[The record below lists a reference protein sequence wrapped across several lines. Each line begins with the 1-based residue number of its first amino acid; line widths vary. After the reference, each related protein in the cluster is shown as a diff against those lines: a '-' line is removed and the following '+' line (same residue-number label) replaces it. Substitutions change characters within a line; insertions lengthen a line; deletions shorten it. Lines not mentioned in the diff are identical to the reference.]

1 MDAPRRSRQTGRPD
15 VMRVALDLMGGD
27 AAPEAALS
35 AALSALE
42 AWPDDLSLLLV
53 GPGDLLREA
62 RTRFPRDRVAW
73 LEAEACIGPSESP
86 ALAVRRK
93 ADSTVV
99 RGLEAV
105 RDGSADGFVSAGPT
119 GATVVASVLTLG
131 LLPGVDRP
139 PVGALFPTA
148 TGRVLVMDVGASVD
162 VRPRQLHQFAHLGST
177 YLRRT
182 LSVGR
187 PRVGLLNIGAE
198 GAKGGGMIATAH
210 RLLSDDPELH
220 FVGNVEGHQIVTG
233 ACDVLVCG
241 GFVGNVLLKFYESI
255 AEFVL
260 GIFRR
265 AGVGEGS
272 ELGEAL
278 RVLDYKEY
286 GGAPLFGVD
295 GVTVIC
301 HGTSPP
307 RAIMNGIRTAADCAA
322 SGFTSVTRTSLARL
336 RQERG
341 A

>member
-1 MDAPRRSRQTGRPD
+1 MI
-15 VMRVALDLMGGD
+15 RVALDLLGGD
-27 AAPEAALS
+27 AAPEAALE
-35 AALSALE
+35 AAEGALE

-53 GPGDLLREA
+53 GPGDLLRAERA
-62 RTRFPRDRVAW
+62 RFPRDRVAW
-73 LEAEACIGPSESP
+73 LAAEEFIAPADPP
-86 ALAVRRK
+86 ALAARRK

-105 RDGSADGFVSAGPT
+105 RDGQADAFVSAGPT

-139 PVGALFPTA
+139 PVGALFPTG
-148 TGRVLVMDVGASVD
+148 TGRVLVMDVGANVD

-182 LSVGR
+182 LSIGR

-198 GAKGGGMIATAH
+198 GEKGGGVMATAH
-210 RLLSDDPELH
+210 GLLSADRDLH
-220 FVGNVEGHQIVTG
+220 FIGNVEGHQIVSG
-233 ACDVLVCG
+233 VCDVLVCG

-260 GIFRR
+260 EIFRD
-265 AGVGEGS
+265 AGVGEGGQ
-272 ELGEAL
+272 LGEAL
-278 RVLDYKEY
+278 RFLDYAEY

-295 GVTVIC
+295 GVTIIC

-322 SGFTSVTRTSLARL
+322 SGFTSVTRTSLARM
-336 RQERG
+336 RQESG

>member
-1 MDAPRRSRQTGRPD
+1 MI
-15 VMRVALDLMGGD
+15 RVALDLMGGD
-27 AAPEAALS
+27 AAPEATLDAAEGALD
-35 AALSALE
+35 

-53 GPGDLLREA
+53 GPRSLLRGE

-73 LEAEACIGPSESP
+73 LPAEESIDPAEPP

-99 RGLEAV
+99 RGLGAV
-105 RDGSADGFVSAGPT
+105 RDGTADGFVSAGPT

-148 TGRVLVMDVGASVD
+148 TGRVLVMDVGANVD
-162 VRPRQLHQFAHLGST
+162 VTPRQLHQFAHLGST

-182 LSVGR
+182 LSIER
-187 PRVGLLNIGAE
+187 PRIGLLNIGAE
-198 GAKGGGMIATAH
+198 GEKGGDVMATAH
-210 RLLSDDPELH
+210 GLLSADTELD
-220 FVGNVEGHQIVTG
+220 FIGNVEGHLIVTG

-260 GIFRR
+260 EIFRN
-265 AGVGEGS
+265 AGVGEGGR
-272 ELGEAL
+272 LGEAL
-278 RVLDYKEY
+278 RFLDYAEY

-301 HGTSPP
+301 HGTSPA

-322 SGFTSVTRTSLARL
+322 SGFTSVTRTSLARMP
-336 RQERG
+336 QESG

>member
-1 MDAPRRSRQTGRPD
+1 MI
-15 VMRVALDLMGGD
+15 RVALDLLGGD
-27 AAPEAALS
+27 AAPEAALE
-35 AALSALE
+35 AAAGALD

-53 GPGDLLREA
+53 GPRALLRGA
-62 RTRFPRDRVAW
+62 QSRFPRDRVAW
-73 LEAEACIGPSESP
+73 LAAEEYIDPAEPP

-105 RDGSADGFVSAGPT
+105 RDGRADGFVSAGPT
-119 GATVVASVLTLG
+119 GATVVAAVLKLG

-139 PVGALFPTA
+139 PVGALFPTG

-162 VRPRQLHQFAHLGST
+162 VRPRQLHQFAHLGSD

-182 LSVGR
+182 LSIGR
-187 PRVGLLNIGAE
+187 PRVGLLNIGTE
-198 GAKGGGMIATAH
+198 GEKGGGVMATAH
-210 RLLSDDPELH
+210 GLLSADPTLD
-220 FVGNVEGHQIVTG
+220 FIGNVEGHQIVTG
-233 ACDVLVCG
+233 TCDVLVCG

-260 GIFRR
+260 GIFRH
-265 AGVGEGS
+265 AGVGQGGK
-272 ELGEAL
+272 LGEAL
-278 RVLDYKEY
+278 RFLDYTEY

-301 HGTSPP
+301 HGTSPA

-322 SGFTSVTRTSLARL
+322 SDFASATRTSLARML
-336 RQERG
+336 QESG

>member
-1 MDAPRRSRQTGRPD
+1 
-15 VMRVALDLMGGD
+15 MRVALDLLGGD
-27 AAPEAALS
+27 AAPEAPLEAAAGALD
-35 AALSALE
+35 

-53 GPGDLLREA
+53 GPSRLRREE
-62 RTRFPRDRVAW
+62 RTRFARGRVAW
-73 LEAEACIGPSESP
+73 LAAEESIGPAESP

-105 RDGSADGFVSAGPT
+105 RDGRADGFVSAGPT

-139 PVGALFPTA
+139 PVGAFFPTA
-148 TGRVLVMDVGASVD
+148 TGRALVMDVGANVD

-182 LSVGR
+182 LLIGR
-187 PRVGLLNIGAE
+187 PRVGLLNIGVE
-198 GAKGGGMIATAH
+198 GEKGGDVIATAH
-210 RLLSDDPELH
+210 GLLSADPGLH

-241 GFVGNVLLKFYESI
+241 GFVGNVLLKFYESM
-255 AEFVL
+255 AGFVL
-260 GIFRR
+260 EVFRH
-265 AGVGEGS
+265 AGVGEGG

-278 RVLDYKEY
+278 RFLDYTEY

-295 GVTVIC
+295 GVTIIC
-301 HGTSPP
+301 HGTSPA

-322 SGFTSVTRTSLARL
+322 SGFASVTRTSLARM
-336 RQERG
+336 REGGR
-341 A
+341 

>member
-1 MDAPRRSRQTGRPD
+1 MI
-15 VMRVALDLMGGD
+15 RVALDLLGGD
-27 AAPEAALS
+27 AAPEAALE
-35 AALSALE
+35 AAAGALD
-42 AWPDDLSLLLV
+42 AWPDDLFLLLV
-53 GPGDLLREA
+53 GPGDLLRAERA
-62 RTRFPRDRVAW
+62 RFPRDRVAW
-73 LEAEACIGPSESP
+73 LAAEEFIAPADPP
-86 ALAVRRK
+86 ALAARRK

-105 RDGSADGFVSAGPT
+105 RDGQADAFVSAGPT

-139 PVGALFPTA
+139 PVGALFPTG
-148 TGRVLVMDVGASVD
+148 TGRVLVMDVGANVD

-182 LSVGR
+182 LSIGR

-198 GAKGGGMIATAH
+198 GEKGGGAMATAH
-210 RLLSDDPELH
+210 GLLSADRDLH
-220 FVGNVEGHQIVTG
+220 FIGNVEGHQIVSG
-233 ACDVLVCG
+233 VCDVLVCG

-260 GIFRR
+260 EIFRD
-265 AGVGEGS
+265 AGVGEGGQ
-272 ELGEAL
+272 LGEAL
-278 RVLDYKEY
+278 RFLDYAEY

-295 GVTVIC
+295 GVTIIC

-322 SGFTSVTRTSLARL
+322 SGFTSVTRTSLARM
-336 RQERG
+336 RQESG